1 MGGGSSRP
9 GEAAAPA
16 EVFLVAEDGEGFTGS
31 KLNVGQGVI
40 YRDVLVFPQQRKGEP
55 FYRSEAVPHSRL
67 HEGTHRTAFFDVNA
81 PRERHRAEFLK
92 ELDDEASARETQDTA
107 IAEAWTGSDAVV
119 GFTRSDEESPR
130 HQDLATAAP
139 AGTVSSQT
147 ATSCPSTDSSNLHN
161 PDIADLLFELRGSW
175 AQQAEIYFPHLTTIS
190 TERNSQAL
198 ALAWGEVHPTP
209 AAGGGGRA

>member
-16 EVFLVAEDGEGFTGS
+16 EVFSVAEDGEGFTGS

-40 YRDVLVFPQQRKGEP
+40 YRDVLVFPQLRKGEP
-55 FYRSEAVPHSRL
+55 FYRSEVVPHSRL

-81 PRERHRAEFLK
+81 PRARHRAAFLK
-92 ELDDEASARETQDTA
+92 ELDDEASAREAQDTA

-119 GFTRSDEESPR
+119 GFRDKESLR

-147 ATSCPSTDSSNLHN
+147 PTSCASTDSSN

-198 ALAWGEVHPTP
+198 ALAWREVHPAP
-209 AAGGGGRA
+209 AAGGKGRA

>member
-16 EVFLVAEDGEGFTGS
+16 EVFAVAEEDGEGFTGS
-31 KLNVGQGVI
+31 KLNVGQRVI

-55 FYRSEAVPHSRL
+55 FYRSEVVPHSRL

-81 PRERHRAEFLK
+81 PRARHRAAFLK
-92 ELDDEASARETQDTA
+92 ELDDEASAREAQDTA

-119 GFTRSDEESPR
+119 GFRDKESPR

-147 ATSCPSTDSSNLHN
+147 ATSCPSTDSSN